1 MRLSQATKE
10 LALICAG
17 HRCQCRRPEHGHRGR
32 CPAELPA
39 ANRVYRRRLVAG
51 DGGHTYAKC
60 EVVCRECD
68 ALIADALERPVRPAC
83 ARSIP

>member
-17 HRCQCRRPEHGHRGR
+17 HQCQCTRPEHDHAGR
-32 CPAELPA
+32 CPAELTA
-39 ANRVYRRRLVAG
+39 ANRVYRRRLTVGGAG
-51 DGGHTYAKC
+51 ERYAYANC

-68 ALIADALERPVRPAC
+68 SLIAKLDQLA
-83 ARSIP
+83 